1 MAKTSTNPVI
11 ENIKGLIN
19 HMYQDLRK
27 LEDQLSLIETP
38 SEDLQSSKSEA
49 LGKLETCT
57 RRFLSSP
64 YFSYL
69 NDTELPTIPLRE
81 LREKLSKI
89 KVPLSQTI
97 IEERR
102 GR

>member
-1 MAKTSTNPVI
+1 MAKTITNPVI

-27 LEDQLSLIETP
+27 LEDQISLIETP
-38 SEDLQSSKSEA
+38 FEDIQSSKSEA

-57 RRFLSSP
+57 RHFLSSQ
-64 YFSYL
+64 YFFYL
-69 NDTELPTIPLRE
+69 KDRKIPSIPLRE

>member
-1 MAKTSTNPVI
+1 MAKTGTNSVI

-49 LGKLETCT
+49 LAKLERCT
-57 RRFLSSP
+57 RRFLSSE
-64 YFSYL
+64 YFLYL
-69 NDTELPTIPLRE
+69 KGRKTPTIPLKE
-81 LREKLSKI
+81 LRERLSKI

>member
-1 MAKTSTNPVI
+1 MTEIGTNPDI

-27 LEDQLSLIETP
+27 LEGQLSVIQTP
-38 SEDLQSSKSEA
+38 SEVLQSSNSEA
-49 LGKLETCT
+49 LGKLERCT
-57 RRFLSSP
+57 RRFFSSQ
-64 YFSYL
+64 YFLYL
-69 NDTELPTIPLRE
+69 KDREHPVIPLTE
-81 LREKLSKI
+81 LRERLSKI

>member
-1 MAKTSTNPVI
+1 MAKTGTNTII
-11 ENIKGLIN
+11 ENIRELID

-38 SEDLQSSKSEA
+38 SEDLQFSKSEA
-49 LGKLETCT
+49 LGKLEIST
-57 RRFLSSP
+57 RRFLNSQ
-64 YFSYL
+64 YFLYL
-69 NDTELPTIPLRE
+69 KDRNIPAIPLKE
-81 LREKLSKI
+81 LRQKLSKI
-89 KVPLSQTI
+89 KIPLSQTI

>member
-1 MAKTSTNPVI
+1 MAKITTNPVI

-49 LGKLETCT
+49 LGKLERCT
-57 RRFLSSP
+57 RRFFSSQ
-64 YFSYL
+64 YFLYL
-69 NDTELPTIPLRE
+69 KDREIPAIPLTE